1 MIYTSFS
8 YWFMHEKKK
17 KKKKTTVSHRAKKLY
32 DLLLS
37 VNGAVFGICY
47 DFLT

>member
-8 YWFMHEKKK
+8 YWFRHEKKK
-17 KKKKTTVSHRAKKLY
+17 KTTTVSNRAKKLY

>member
-1 MIYTSFS
+1 MIYTSVIDLG
-8 YWFMHEKKK
+8 MKKNK
-17 KKKKTTVSHRAKKLY
+17 IKVSHRAKKLY

-37 VNGAVFGICY
+37 VNRAVCGICY